1 MASAHDEH
9 VYGSHSHMEP
19 SSRLAKHRPET
30 GSVGD
35 EAESESESELSL
47 DLASTAASGSENRL
61 YLKLALY
68 AGGNILTLLLVLG
81 LWTVWSLLAT
91 FRNPMLWALLC
102 STALQDIKEDLVLRI
117 RRSLANNRFV

>member
-1 MASAHDEH
+1 
-9 VYGSHSHMEP
+9 MEP

-30 GSVGD
+30 SSVGD